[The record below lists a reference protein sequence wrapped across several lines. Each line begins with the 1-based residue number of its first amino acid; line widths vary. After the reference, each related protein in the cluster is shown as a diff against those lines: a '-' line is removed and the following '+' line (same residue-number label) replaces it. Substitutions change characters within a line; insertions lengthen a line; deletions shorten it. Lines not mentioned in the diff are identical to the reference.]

1 MVRFG
6 PAIDPPSDGTESTLL
21 GGAEDVDEAGTEVSL
36 DELLAEIGVEEP

>member
-21 GGAEDVDEAGTEVSL
+21 GGVEDTNDTNREASL